1 MVMLFYH
8 LINST
13 HVRTCYSS
21 SFSIFPLRAT
31 NRAQLSWTSLA
42 LSGLQWS
49 FLNLHLDLHRPKDA
63 PLQNAHL
70 HPKRSLLVQGSAICR
85 GILWVWS
92 PGSCTLNLGIC
103 SDCNCNWFLKS
114 AGKSHPVF
122 DVKHSCISHK
132 EGLFQKCEAFQSPA
146 MRGSGKHS
154 GWFVFERVMCSYGLY
169 SVSDLL
175 EWIEEL
181 FCIRAAVLNFGCF
194 GERRKDRIRS
204 QLGTAKIFLLIC
216 LLLF

>member
-13 HVRTCYSS
+13 HVRTYYSS
-21 SFSIFPLRAT
+21 SFPIFPLHAT

-49 FLNLHLDLHRPKDA
+49 FLNLHSDLHRPKDA

-92 PGSCTLNLGIC
+92 PGSCTLNWGIC

-114 AGKSHPVF
+114 AGKSHSVF

-132 EGLFQKCEAFQSPA
+132 EMWEMCAFSRD
-146 MRGSGKHS
+146 MKHS
-154 GWFVFERVMCSYGLY
+154 RAQPCVVQGSTLAGLCLRGLCAVMAFIL
-169 SVSDLL
+169 
-175 EWIEEL
+175 
-181 FCIRAAVLNFGCF
+181 
-194 GERRKDRIRS
+194 
-204 QLGTAKIFLLIC
+204 
-216 LLLF
+216 